1 MHAFN
6 LLKAAKAGAEENLPK
21 IRDNISKQPFM
32 DTAWLKKKKE
42 KKKGLCY
49 PGWLQSVGASELIPC
64 LNF

>member
-42 KKKGLCY
+42 KKKKVFVIR
-49 PGWLQSVGASELIPC
+49 VGCNQLEPV
-64 LNF
+64 N